1 VTGINIIHII
11 IKKIKNKI
19 ERKVIF
25 LKRERDRKRNGK
37 GKK

>member
-1 VTGINIIHII
+1 VTGLNTIHIP

>member
-1 VTGINIIHII
+1 VTGIDTIHIT